1 MVKQLALFSLS
12 LNLCAPL
19 QAQQAVDY
27 FSLSLEELMHIEITG
42 ATLTSQNINTAPSAV
57 TVFNNQQ
64 IKRLG
69 FNTLDELVNIVP
81 GFQAYRSGQSPSR
94 SPITARGRRI
104 GGPTPEMLVIL
115 DGHRLDEPR
124 SHGMTNIMPKFTLS
138 KVERIEFIRGPGS
151 AIYGSN
157 AMMAVIN
164 IITRKG
170 VNEFN
175 IGFGDNN
182 MAQVDIFSSNSLN
195 GFDLDFYSHVEKDD
209 GEKYQ
214 VKDAFTNSIT
224 SIDDPQQ
231 WLDLNLKVKWKK
243 SSLNLIHFKHESEN
257 FYELGNIS
265 NDFNEHHGKFSSL
278 SFKQEF
284 NWPNFNSFTW
294 ISRTEAGAEFKA
306 QLTSPGAFSTI
317 SAPASSEAL
326 LVDVDFSGVEEVRA
340 LWHNDWKINSKS
352 SLQFGFE
359 HREINVPQVTA
370 GNNFDVGELVAN
382 NFPIQYYGELKQTTV
397 IQSHTERTIL
407 SVYTQY
413 QHELMTNT
421 HITLGARYDDFS
433 GINSQ
438 FSPRLALVQE
448 INKHHTVKALYGESF
463 RAPSEGE
470 LGLTNNPVVIG
481 NPDLKPETVKTFDL
495 VWVGDW
501 SDTMVTLG
509 YFENEFTDS
518 IVQVSTDNNSRFTTN
533 LDEDPS
539 KGIEFEVTHQPTDN
553 WLLRSS
559 YSNLLEDSGS
569 SEKEADEMASF
580 MMNFSQYKWNAN
592 LLAIRHGDRTTP
604 AEAKDDPA
612 IKLDSYWLVFSKIE
626 YRYQTGLSFN
636 LQAKNLFDEEYGT
649 PSRSGSAINGVP
661 NRGREVS
668 VGVNWLF

>member
-12 LNLCAPL
+12 LSLYGPL
-19 QAQQAVDY
+19 QAQQALDF

-42 ATLTSQNINTAPSAV
+42 ATLTSQDINTAPSAV
-57 TVFNNQQ
+57 TVFNHQQ

-69 FNTLDELVNIVP
+69 LSTLDELVNIVP
-81 GFQAYRSGQSPSR
+81 GFQSYRSGQSPSR

-104 GGPTPEMLVIL
+104 GGPTPELLMIL

-124 SHGMTNIMPKFTLS
+124 SHGVTNIIPKFSLS

-175 IGFGDNN
+175 ISLGSNN
-182 MAQVDIFSSNSLN
+182 LAQADLLTSNSFQ
-195 GFDLDFYSHVEKDD
+195 GIDFDFYSHVEKDD
-209 GEKYQ
+209 GESYQ
-214 VKDAFTNSIT
+214 VKDAFTNSLT
-224 SIDDPQQ
+224 TTDDPQQ
-231 WLDLNLKVKWKK
+231 WLDLNLRVKWKK
-243 SSLNLIHFKHESEN
+243 TSMNLIYFQHESEN
-257 FYELGNIS
+257 FYELGNLS
-265 NDFNEHHGKFSSL
+265 NDFNEHHGEFSSV

-284 NWPNFNSFTW
+284 NWPNFNSFIW
-294 ISRTEAGAEFKA
+294 LGHSEAGVEFKA
-306 QLTSPGAFSTI
+306 QLTPAGAFSTI
-317 SAPASSEAL
+317 STPASSEPL
-326 LVDVDFSGVEEVRA
+326 LVDVDFSGVQEVRA
-340 LWHNDWKINSKS
+340 LWHNDWKINSNS
-352 SLQFGFE
+352 SLQLGFE
-359 HREINVPQVTA
+359 RREIDVPQVTA

-382 NFPIQYYGELKQTTV
+382 SFPIQYYGELKQTTV
-397 IQSHTERTIL
+397 IQAHTDRIIL
-407 SVYTQY
+407 SAYSQY
-413 QHELMTNT
+413 QHEIITNT
-421 HITLGARYDDFS
+421 HLTLGARYDDFS
-433 GINSQ
+433 GVDSQ

-470 LGLTNNPVVIG
+470 LGLTNNPVIIG

-495 VWVGDW
+495 IWVGDW

-509 YFENEFTDS
+509 YFQNEFKDS

-533 LDEDPS
+533 QDEDPS
-539 KGIEFEVTHQPTDN
+539 KGVEFEITHQPTDN

-559 YSNLLEDSGS
+559 YSDVLEDSGS
-569 SEKEADEMASF
+569 SEKEAKEMASF
-580 MMNFSQYKWNAN
+580 MINFSQYKWNAN

-604 AEAKDDPA
+604 AEVQDDPA
-612 IKLDSYWLVFSKIE
+612 IKLDSYWVVFSKIE
-626 YRYQTGLSFN
+626 YRYQQGLNFN
-636 LQAKNLFDEEYGT
+636 LQAKNLFDEEYAT

-668 VGVNWLF
+668 VGLNWLF